1 MLNRAL
7 PPKRVPGAVAALLSI
22 AAFPCLAQE
31 NGAPA
36 SGSATMSARDLV
48 LPSAAKIEGV
58 SSSGETLAILRGDDG
73 SWTGV
78 LGLGGRVWAAGEDD
92 CPAFTDALNSFQG
105 LPPLYPGPSDL
116 RHRGATL
123 PMGPSA
129 PHARAWR
136 LTLIAYAPD
145 GSSVEMNLE
154 GRQGPY
160 PAWASATSDALKT
173 CGAEVP

>member
-7 PPKRVPGAVAALLSI
+7 PPKRVAGAVAASLSI

-31 NGAPA
+31 SGAPA
-36 SGSATMSARDLV
+36 SGPATMSARDLV
-48 LPSAAKIEGV
+48 LPSAVKIEGV
-58 SSSGETLAILRGDDG
+58 SSSGETLAILRGDEG

-78 LGLGGRVWAAGEDD
+78 LGLGGRVWAAEEDD
-92 CPAFTDALNSFQG
+92 CPAFTDALNAFQD

-116 RHRGATL
+116 RQRGAT
-123 PMGPSA
+123 PPTGPST

-136 LTLIAYAPD
+136 LTMIAYAPD
-145 GSSVEMNLE
+145 GSPVEMELE

-160 PAWASATSDALKT
+160 PAWAGATADALKT
-173 CGAEVP
+173 CGIEVP